1 MSKAAKHC
9 GEGCPRRSSVDESLH
24 RSSLGTRRT
33 LTARWGGFGDLVR
46 NLASISKRTLI
57 ARSAHADR
65 TLRPPTHR
73 WQGGH
78 ELTPRLRAEALVS
91 ETVPRIAGLP

>member
-1 MSKAAKHC
+1 MSKAAKRC
-9 GEGCPRRSSVDESLH
+9 GERCPRRSSVDESLH

-46 NLASISKRTLI
+46 NLASISKRTLT

-65 TLRPPTHR
+65 TLRPRTHR
-73 WQGGH
+73 WQGD
-78 ELTPRLRAEALVS
+78 TS
-91 ETVPRIAGLP
+91 